1 MDTPSTPV
9 ALRDAARR
17 RYLNYAVS
25 VITSRALPDVRDGL
39 KPVQR
44 RILYAM
50 FHGLHLTPEARYKK
64 CAAIVGEVLGKYHPH
79 GDSSVYEA
87 LVRMAQDFALLHPL
101 VDGQGNFGSVD
112 GDNAA
117 AYRYTEARL
126 RPIAMELLAELKQKT
141 VGFRPTFDGQH
152 FEPIVLPAQ
161 FPHLL
166 VNGTEGIAVGMA
178 TRIPPHNLREI
189 IDACFVLIKNA
200 DASVADLCRKVRA
213 PDFPTYGE
221 IISGTDEIRAVYEEG
236 QGPIRVRGTWETE
249 QKGRKHYVVVKSIPY
264 GVVKSDLVEKI
275 GEIIRERKC
284 PQLVDVRDESTA
296 EVRVVLEL
304 RAAEDAP
311 AAMAFLF
318 KHTALQTQF
327 NVNLTCLVP
336 TDNPEVG
343 APRRL
348 NLKEVLEEWLK
359 FRHATV
365 RKRLD
370 FELSELLARIHI
382 LEGFAKI
389 FDILDEAI
397 RIIRASE
404 GRRDAAERLMA
415 RFGLDDLQVE
425 AILELKLYKLARLEI
440 NLIRE
445 ELAEKAAEAARIQA
459 ILSSDEALW
468 NVVERE
474 LGDIRKQHGQARRTQ
489 LAGDLPASQ
498 KGALAYDEQSYIVA
512 EDTIVVVTRGGWIKR
527 QGTVTGIEKVRVR
540 EGDSIGWIFR
550 ATTLSTVTL
559 LSNMGT
565 AYVLRVDAITPTTGH
580 GEPVQRHFAF
590 ADNEQVVGV
599 VSNDARNLPA
609 VDPELISA
617 ATDDNPAPPHIVA
630 VSRNGRIVRAPLA
643 THADVSNRNGRRYMR
658 LEEEGADE
666 VVAAYASGGSEDVCI
681 ASFEGNVLCFTV
693 SDVPV
698 LKAAGKGVIGIK
710 LKDGDRVFAWELTS
724 DSQSGPTV
732 VTALGREEIVR
743 PSKFTAARAGFGR
756 ALFRRGHFA
765 VWKRGPE
772 VRLDTPRVTEGEA

>member
-1 MDTPSTPV
+1 MDTSPTPV

-50 FHGLHLTPEARYKK
+50 FNNLHLTPEARYKK

-79 GDSSVYEA
+79 GDSSLYEA
-87 LVRMAQDFALLHPL
+87 LVRMAQDFTLLHPL
-101 VDGQGNFGSVD
+101 VDGQGNFGSID

-126 RPIAMELLAELKQKT
+126 RPIAMELLTELKQKT
-141 VGFRPTFDGQH
+141 VDFRPNFDGQH

-178 TRIPPHNLREI
+178 TRIPPHNLREV
-189 IDACFVLIKNA
+189 IDACLLLLKNPA
-200 DASVADLCRKVRA
+200 ATVADLCRRVRA
-213 PDFPTYGE
+213 PDFPTGGE
-221 IISGTDEIRAVYEEG
+221 IISGADEIQTVYEEG
-236 QGPIRVRGTWETE
+236 QGPIRVRGTWEVE
-249 QKGRKHYVVVKSIPY
+249 QKGRKYYVIVKSVPY
-264 GVVKSDLVEKI
+264 ALVKAEWVEKV
-275 GEIIRERKC
+275 GEIIRDRKC
-284 PQLVDVRDESTA
+284 PQLVDVRDESTTD
-296 EVRVVLEL
+296 VRVVLEL
-304 RAAEDAP
+304 RAQEDAP

-327 NVNLTCLVP
+327 NVNLTCLIP
-336 TDNPEVG
+336 QEGTDVG

-348 NLKEVLEEWLK
+348 NLREILEEWLK

-365 RKRLD
+365 QRRLS

-382 LEGFAKI
+382 LEGFAQV
-389 FDILDEAI
+389 FDILDECI

-415 RFGLDDLQVE
+415 RFGLDDVQAD
-425 AILELKLYKLARLEI
+425 AILDLRLYKLARLEI

-459 ILSSDEALW
+459 VLDSRDALSG
-468 NVVERE
+468 VVERE
-474 LGDIRKQHGQARRTQ
+474 LGDIRKQHGQPRRTA
-489 LAGDLPASQ
+489 LAADTPTP
-498 KGALAYDEQSYIVA
+498 AYDEQSYIIA

-527 QGTVTGIEKVRVR
+527 QGTVTGIDKVRVR

-550 ATTLSTVTL
+550 ATTVSTVTL
-559 LSNMGT
+559 LSNQGV

-599 VSNDARNLPA
+599 ISNDTRNLPPVEAA
-609 VDPELISA
+609 VLSV
-617 ATDDNPAPPHIVA
+617 ATEDAPAPPHLVA
-630 VSRNGRIVRAPLA
+630 VSRNGRIVRTPLSLH
-643 THADVSNRNGRRYMR
+643 TDLSNRNGRKYMR
-658 LEEEGADE
+658 LEDDGTDE
-666 VVAAYASGGSEDVCI
+666 VVAAYASGGTEDVCV
-681 ASFEGNVLCFTV
+681 ASFEGAVLCFTV
-693 SDVPV
+693 DDVPV
-698 LKAAGKGVIGIK
+698 IRAAGKGVIAVK
-710 LKDGDRVFAWELTS
+710 LKESDRVFAWELTS
-724 DSQSGPTV
+724 DPSTGPTV
-732 VTALGREEIVR
+732 VTALGREEVVR
-743 PSKFTAARAGFGR
+743 PARFTAARAGLGK
-756 ALFRRGHFA
+756 ALFTGQGKRSA
-765 VWKRGPE
+765 TLALWKRGPE
-772 VRLDTPRVTEGEA
+772 VRLDLPRTPEGEA